1 MGVSLSSGIFAFLG
15 RAHQRYPPEVSHKP
29 SSNRQHHRR
38 RLHLEWDLMEILG
51 EHCLIESFITPECN
65 FMSFVCNTLFLK
77 AGCNHIM
84 TVAKSTAKRTKP
96 LLLENLKFIT

>member
-1 MGVSLSSGIFAFLG
+1 
-15 RAHQRYPPEVSHKP
+15 
-29 SSNRQHHRR
+29 
-38 RLHLEWDLMEILG
+38 MEILG

-96 LLLENLKFIT
+96 LLLENLKFNYVNMHMQYVKSFQGM

>member
-1 MGVSLSSGIFAFLG
+1 MGVSLSSGIFAFWGVLINDI
-15 RAHQRYPPEVSHKP
+15 RQKCLISPVAIVSIIEDDC
-29 SSNRQHHRR
+29 
-38 RLHLEWDLMEILG
+38 HLEWDLMEILG

-96 LLLENLKFIT
+96 LLIENLKFIT